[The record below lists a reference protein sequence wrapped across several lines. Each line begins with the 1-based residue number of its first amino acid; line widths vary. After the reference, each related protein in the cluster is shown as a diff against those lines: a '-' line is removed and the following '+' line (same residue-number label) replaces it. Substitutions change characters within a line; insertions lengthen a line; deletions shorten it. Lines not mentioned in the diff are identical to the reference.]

1 MATPTKLIQSLSGRA
16 LGPATAN
23 VPAGLGP
30 IVPDLPAQQPNR
42 NISLAGRYGSIVPIS
57 PAHAND
63 LWESLKVPDSANLF
77 DYLFDEPYPSLDA
90 LNSAL
95 ATKATASDTWT
106 YAILRKSS
114 SGPPK
119 AVGMASLMRMDL
131 PNRVI
136 EVGSILYTPTLQRT
150 PCATE
155 AMYLLASY
163 VFETL
168 GFRRYEWKC
177 NDLNT
182 PSRRAAS
189 RLGFTYEGTF
199 RQHMI
204 AKGRNRDT
212 AWYSMLDG
220 EWPTIKRGFQQ
231 WLDPSNFDTEDKQKR
246 KLEDCMAEVS
256 TKFDA

>member
-1 MATPTKLIQSLSGRA
+1 MTTPTKLIQSLSGRA
-16 LGPATAN
+16 LGSATAN
-23 VPAGLGP
+23 GPAALGP
-30 IVPDLPAQQPNR
+30 IVPDLHAQQPSR
-42 NISLAGRYGSIVPIS
+42 DIRLTGRYGSIVPIS
-57 PAHAND
+57 PAHADD
-63 LWESLKVPDSANLF
+63 LWDSLQVPDSASLF
-77 DYLFDEPYPSLDA
+77 DYLFDEPYNSLDA
-90 LNSAL
+90 LNSAI
-95 ATKATASDTWT
+95 AKKAAASDTWT
-106 YAILRKSS
+106 YAILRKSC

-136 EVGSILYTPTLQRT
+136 EVGSILYSPTLQRT

-182 PSRRAAS
+182 PSRRAGG

-212 AWYSMLDG
+212 AWYSMLDR
-220 EWPTIKRGFQQ
+220 EWPTTKRGFEQ
-231 WLDPSNFDTEDKQKR
+231 WLDPSNFDTEGKQKR

-256 TKFDA
+256 TKSDA

>member
-1 MATPTKLIQSLSGRA
+1 MQRA
-16 LGPATAN
+16 LGSATTN
-23 VPAGLGP
+23 VPTALGP
-30 IVPDLPAQQPNR
+30 IVPNLNAQQPSR
-42 NISLAGRYGSIVPIS
+42 DITLTGRYGSIVPIS
-57 PAHAND
+57 PTHADD
-63 LWESLKVPDSANLF
+63 LWESLQVPDSASLF
-77 DYLFDEPYPSLDA
+77 DYLFDEPYNSLDA
-90 LNSAL
+90 LNSAI
-95 ATKATASDTWT
+95 AKKAAASDTWT
-106 YAILRKSS
+106 YAILRKSC
-114 SGPPK
+114 SGLPK

-136 EVGSILYTPTLQRT
+136 
-150 PCATE
+150 
-155 AMYLLASY
+155 
-163 VFETL
+163 ETL

-182 PSRRAAS
+182 PSRRAAV

-220 EWPTIKRGFQQ
+220 EWPTAKRGFEQ
-231 WLDPSNFDTEDKQKR
+231 WLDPSNFDTEGKQKR

-256 TKFDA
+256 TKPEA